1 MDLMELISL
10 SIKDAMKAKDKERL
24 PVLRSL
30 KSALKNEE
38 IDKKCKLSEE
48 EAQAVLMQQVKSR
61 KQAIEL
67 YEQGHRPELAE
78 IERKEI
84 SIIETF
90 LPKPLTQDEMQQ
102 EVTITIHELAADS
115 MQDMGKVMKYLKEK
129 HGNRADGKVL
139 SNLVRNALKQ

>member
-1 MDLMELISL
+1 MELMEIISL
-10 SIKDAMKAKDKERL
+10 AIKEAMKAKDKERL

-38 IDKKCKLSEE
+38 IEKKGKLNEE
-48 EAQAVLMQQVKSR
+48 EAQAVLAQQVKSR

-84 SIIETF
+84 VIIETF
-90 LPKPLTQDEMQQ
+90 LPKPLTTDEMQH
-102 EVTITIHELAADS
+102 EVDETIHELAANS
-115 MQDMGKVMKYLKEK
+115 MQDMGKVMKHLKEK
-129 HGNRADGKVL
+129 LGNRADGKIL